1 MQEQENERQGLFL
14 EWIELENFLS
24 FKKARISFTLNDGSV
39 SKFSIITGPNG
50 AGKSSVFQALKFV
63 LGSNAKDGRYA
74 KWDGFINHGAD
85 YLRVRARFRTKG
97 ERGECIEIERLLRKD
112 HATTFTL

>member
-1 MQEQENERQGLFL
+1 MITTSLQPQNTVL
-14 EWIELENFLS
+14 ESIDLENFLS
-24 FKKARISFTLNDGSV
+24 FKAGSISFLLDGGDV
-39 SKFSIITGPNG
+39 SRFTILTGPNG